1 MGRAT
6 YVNLLLRNYL
16 AYNLYDHAYKLTSK
30 VHFPEAVSNNQ
41 LVRYLYYVGNATPRR
56 HPAATPHANAHC
68 HFCTLCCIAGRIH
81 AIQLNYSDAYACLTQ
96 AVRKAPT
103 STAIGFR
110 QTVSSP

>member
-41 LVRYLYYVGNATPRR
+41 LVRYLYYVGNAITRR
-56 HPAATPHANAHC
+56 HPRATPHAMLTVTFAHSA
-68 HFCTLCCIAGRIH
+68 AGRIH